1 MNYGLPY
8 MGSKSLLA
16 DWIISRLPRANG
28 HLYDLMAGGCAISHR
43 AMLSGKW
50 QKITANDITD
60 TPKLFIDA
68 VHGRYHNE
76 SRWVSREDFNRLKD
90 TDPYIRTCW
99 SFGNNVEKGYLYSRE
114 IEPWKYALHAIRLW
128 HDPEPMRKFGINTD
142 GSTRDIKRHHDE
154 YRKAYAKWYIAEVL
168 KSEDEYE
175 VMRQKLQE
183 RIDKESDELRQYLL
197 RALNASGLKQSEVG
211 QRLGTQMQGYYFGRS
226 QWAFPT
232 KEYYEQMQTFMPL
245 LDIPYDKIETLAQ
258 LKVDIDTLSQA
269 DSVQKPKRLW
279 ECDSEERNNRLRS
292 LESLGSLDRLNVLHG
307 DYASVVPESGSV
319 IYLDPPYRGT
329 SEYNG
334 IVFNHERFYEWI
346 ERQTE
351 RGCFVFIS
359 EYDMPSN
366 RFSII
371 AETSHRSRLSASANM
386 AVTERLFV
394 PIHQEYKNEQAQ
406 LRLF

>member
-1 MNYGLPY
+1 MCVSVAQNANENGLNAMNCPEGTVQGRGYAEGDYSYSYSYAGKNVVVDMNKENAYLYGLNFQQQWDYAIEQDPDVIFVTGFNEWIAGRWENW
-8 MGSKSLLA
+8 MGTENA
-16 DWIISRLPRANG
+16 FPDQYNPA
-28 HLYDLMAGGCAISHR
+28 
-43 AMLSGKW
+43 
-50 QKITANDITD
+50 
-60 TPKLFIDA
+60 
-68 VHGRYHNE
+68 
-76 SRWVSREDFNRLKD
+76 
-90 TDPYIRTCW
+90 
-99 SFGNNVEKGYLYSRE
+99 YSRE

-211 QRLGTQMQGYYFGRS
+211 QRLGTQMQGHYFGRS

-245 LDIPYDKIETLAQ
+245 LNIPYDKIETLAQ

-386 AVTERLFV
+386 AVRERLFV

-406 LRLF
+406 LTLF